1 MLHRTMLLNGIIPT
15 MVVSK
20 NQTIRR
26 YNNTRTKT
34 SKTNNSISQCFS
46 TRIIQLFR

>member
-1 MLHRTMLLNGIIPT
+1 MLLNGIIPT

-20 NQTIRR
+20 NQAIRR
-26 YNNTRTKT
+26 YNNPRAKT

-46 TRIIQLFR
+46 SGIIQLFR